1 MQDESTDRLQLVAFK
16 VAAEEYAVP
25 VHLVESIIPYST
37 PTTVPGSDEH
47 ILGVLNLRGKIISVV
62 DLRYL
67 LGLPSLADRST
78 ARILVI
84 QSRSTT
90 IGLLVDGVSE
100 VFALD
105 DETLH
110 EPPPEVGRHNAA
122 NISGIIRLDDRL
134 IVVLDI
140 ERLLSAESETLSTV

>member
-16 VAAEEYAVP
+16 VDAEEYAVP
-25 VHLVESIIPYST
+25 VHLVESIIPYGI
-37 PTTVPGSDEH
+37 PTTVPGSGEH
-47 ILGVLNLRGKIISVV
+47 IIGVLNLRGKIISVV
-62 DLRYL
+62 DLRCL
-67 LGLPSLADRST
+67 LGLPSLADQSS

-84 QSRSTT
+84 QLRTT
-90 IGLLVDGVSE
+90 TVGILVDGVSE

-122 NISGIIRLDDRL
+122 NISGIIRLDGRL

-140 ERLLSAESETLSTV
+140 ERLLSAESEVLTTV